1 MIFYGTNGALVR
13 TAPLPGVACPAC
25 GTTGTLTTSIF
36 SRYGHIYWIPVFPY
50 SKPAVVQCSHCQQ
63 GWDGKALPASL
74 QAPVLS
80 VKQETRAPWWHW
92 SGVALMLVAIVVGVV
107 ASNRDAHAN
116 KAFLAAP
123 RAGDIYTVHSPGDST
138 KYSLLKVLSAKGNTV
153 ELVANE
159 YEIDNRHPID
169 ELNSPEKY
177 SKDSFS
183 MTQFE
188 LQIMQNKDQIIDVDR
203 PGE

>member
-13 TAPLPGVACPAC
+13 TAPLPGASCPAC
-25 GTTGTLTTSIF
+25 ATSNSLQLSVF
-36 SRYGHIYWIPVFPY
+36 SRYAHIYWIPLFPY
-50 SKPAVVQCSHCQQ
+50 SKPSVVQCTHCQQ
-63 GWDGKALPASL
+63 AWDAKATPAQL
-74 QAPVLS
+74 QPAVTDLK
-80 VKQETRAPWWHW
+80 KQTRAPWWHW
-92 SGVALMLVAIVVGVV
+92 SGLALIAVGIVVAMF
-107 ASNRDAHAN
+107 ASSRDARAN
-116 KAFLAAP
+116 KAYLAAP

-177 SKDSFS
+177 AKESFS
-183 MTQFE
+183 LTQFE
-188 LQIMQNKDQIIDVDR
+188 LQIMQNKDQLIDVDR
-203 PGE
+203 LEE

>member
-25 GTTGTLTTSIF
+25 AAPESLQLSVF
-36 SRYGHIYWIPVFPY
+36 SRYAHIYWIPLFPY
-50 SKPAVVQCSHCQQ
+50 SKPSVVQCAHCQQ
-63 GWDGKALPASL
+63 AWDTKGTPAALQPAVADL
-74 QAPVLS
+74 K
-80 VKQETRAPWWHW
+80 KQTRAPWWHW
-92 SGVALMLVAIVVGVV
+92 SGLGLIALLIAWGAVAAT
-107 ASNRDAHAN
+107 RDARAN
-116 KAFLAAP
+116 KAYLAAP

-159 YEIDNRHPID
+159 YEIDNRHPLS

-177 SKDSFS
+177 SKEPFS

-203 PGE
+203 PE